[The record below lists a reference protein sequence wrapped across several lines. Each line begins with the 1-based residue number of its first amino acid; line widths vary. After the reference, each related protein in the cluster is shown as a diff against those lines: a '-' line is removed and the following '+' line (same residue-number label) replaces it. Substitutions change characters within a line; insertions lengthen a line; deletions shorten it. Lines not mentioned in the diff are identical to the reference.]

1 MPQVYGLMSDY
12 KELLCTIRQCQ
23 HVLDLYL
30 KSTGETYV
38 THLCVVHVEAYARRV
53 VCRKGN
59 HSSASYLS
67 DGRIQKWASIF
78 VKLTKTTL
86 FLINAKFSKMLLSVR
101 KVFVTLLSIV
111 ALFAIGLLST
121 LHVGQGL
128 KNFLQWSAPLS
139 VPLSKSGRRLYIAH
153 VDRLKL
159 SNSSTAGLTAH
170 YDHSTIPT
178 PPLTMAQMFES
189 RRVTLQEAC
198 AEEFNNSVKTTG
210 RAPSFFYS
218 RTAKLAC
225 CRTPKTGS
233 SFWGTV
239 ILAIESKKNADDTF
253 HTNRNSVHNRN
264 LIGMQ
269 QFRNLTQ
276 DSLRLMVSRE
286 PYTRLFSA
294 YVDKYFLLGALG
306 RQIKNALKKGPFM
319 MNGGPCGYAVSFVD
333 FLNFVTDNALK
344 GADLNEHFMPIV
356 KLCDPCRMKFDII
369 SRQETL
375 TKDTQFVLEQLKLSD
390 NKKTDLQNSLKKG
403 IKNTLYALVS
413 SYLSDYKTYSVD
425 CPNKVS
431 HFEKVWKTLQV
442 QGYVSTKVAYPKR
455 EFQKMKTFN
464 ADAITLLII
473 KEMERFPLGKE
484 DKALQRRSAVSIA
497 YADVGQETIAKIQKV
512 YKMDFLMFG
521 YEMTPPNLRPGAI
534 TL

>member
-121 LHVGQGL
+121 LHVGQ
-128 KNFLQWSAPLS
+128 
-139 VPLSKSGRRLYIAH
+139 GRRLYIAH